1 MAEIE
6 FSALS
11 RSCLKRRNP
20 DADALQRQIT
30 AYQSERNAAGVT
42 IDWRF
47 STHDARTKL
56 HRFYPCLSNIDRVPE
71 VIPCCNSMQCP
82 SKRKSANT
90 VDAGQQ
96 TPSAKV
102 WVTFL
107 NAATGHYPGA
117 EGAKLTTMIDIE
129 IPHIARELHLAG
141 EQVKATVGLLD
152 DGATVPFIA
161 RYRKEHT
168 SSLDEV
174 AITSIRDRL
183 SQLRELRDRREA
195 ILASLEKRG
204 LLSQELR
211 KAILSAQS
219 MAVLEDTYLPH
230 RPKRRTRAAVARE
243 RGLEPL
249 ALRLWGQGDFDV
261 ATAADE
267 YVNPQA
273 GVDNAKE
280 ALSGARDIIAEWVSE
295 DSTARRRIRELFWSQ
310 GIISATVTA
319 GTVPAGKDAAAA
331 KYRDYFDWREPIA
344 SAPSHRILAML
355 RGEKESLLSVHIAPP
370 VSSATAILER
380 LFVRAETEAAQQ
392 IGLAIRDR
400 YKPLL
405 ESALETE
412 VRKAARVR
420 AEDTAI
426 GVFAD
431 NMRELLLAP
440 ALGQQNTLALDPGFR
455 SGCKLVCLD
464 RQGHLLHH
472 DTVYPL
478 LGERGEQESA
488 RKILLLC
495 RQYHIEVIAVGN
507 GTAGRETQAF
517 LRTLGL
523 DPQIAVVMVNESGAS
538 VYSASE
544 AARTEF
550 PDQDIT
556 VRGAVSIGRRLM
568 DPLAELV
575 KIDPK
580 SIGVG
585 QYQHDVDQKALKQ
598 RLDDVVVSCVNQ
610 VGVELNTASRELL
623 SYVSG
628 LGPRLA
634 NAIVEYRNRN
644 GPFTSRY
651 ALQKVPRLGP
661 RAFEQAAGF
670 LRIRAG
676 VQPLDASAVH
686 PESYPVVEAI
696 ARDLGRP
703 LDELLGDA
711 AIGGQ
716 IDPSRYVSDQIGL
729 PTLNDI
735 VAELAR
741 PGRDPRQ
748 EFEPFD
754 FAAGVH
760 RIEDLTVGMKLPG
773 VITNVTG
780 FGAFVDVGVHQ
791 DGLVHIS
798 QLAEG
803 FVSNPSDVVK
813 VQQRVWVTVLE
824 VDLERKRIALSLK

>member
-1 MAEIE
+1 M
-6 FSALS
+6 
-11 RSCLKRRNP
+11 
-20 DADALQRQIT
+20 
-30 AYQSERNAAGVT
+30 
-42 IDWRF
+42 
-47 STHDARTKL
+47 
-56 HRFYPCLSNIDRVPE
+56 
-71 VIPCCNSMQCP
+71 
-82 SKRKSANT
+82 
-90 VDAGQQ
+90 
-96 TPSAKV
+96 
-102 WVTFL
+102 
-107 NAATGHYPGA
+107 
-117 EGAKLTTMIDIE
+117 TTMIDIE
-129 IPHIARELHLAG
+129 FPHIARELHLAG
-141 EQVKATVGLLD
+141 EQVEATVGLLD
-152 DGATVPFIA
+152 GGATVPFIA

-168 SSLDEV
+168 GSLDEV

-183 SQLRELRDRREA
+183 SQLRELRDRREV
-195 ILASLEKRG
+195 ILASLEKQG
-204 LLSQELR
+204 LLSEELR
-211 KAILSAQS
+211 KAVLSAAS
-219 MAVLEDTYLPH
+219 MAVLEDTYLPY
-230 RPKRRTRAAVARE
+230 RPKRRTRAAIARE
-243 RGLEPL
+243 RGLESL
-249 ALRLWGQGDFDV
+249 ALRLWGQGGFDV
-261 ATAADE
+261 AIAAGE

-273 GVDNAKE
+273 GVDNVNQ

-295 DSTARRRIRELFWSQ
+295 DSTARRAIRELFWAQ
-310 GIISATVTA
+310 GTISATVA
-319 GTVPAGKDAAAA
+319 SGKDAEAA
-331 KYRDYFDWREPIA
+331 KYRDYFDWQEPIA
-344 SAPSHRILAML
+344 GAPSHRILAML

-380 LFVRAETEAAQQ
+380 IFVRAETEAAQQ

-405 ESALETE
+405 ESAMETE
-412 VRKAARVR
+412 IRKAARVR

-440 ALGQQNTLALDPGFR
+440 ALGQKNILALDPGFR

-478 LGERGEQESA
+478 LGERGEEESA

-495 RQYHIEVIAVGN
+495 RQYRIEAIAVGN

-517 LRTLGL
+517 LRTLEL

-634 NAIVEYRNRN
+634 NAIVEYRNLN
-644 GPFTSRY
+644 GPFTSRD
-651 ALQKVPRLGP
+651 ALKKVPRLGP
-661 RAFEQAAGF
+661 KAFEQAAGF
-670 LRIRAG
+670 LRIREGA
-676 VQPLDASAVH
+676 QPLDASAVH

-735 VAELAR
+735 IGELAR

-798 QLAEG
+798 QLADG

>member
-1 MAEIE
+1 M
-6 FSALS
+6 
-11 RSCLKRRNP
+11 
-20 DADALQRQIT
+20 
-30 AYQSERNAAGVT
+30 
-42 IDWRF
+42 
-47 STHDARTKL
+47 
-56 HRFYPCLSNIDRVPE
+56 
-71 VIPCCNSMQCP
+71 
-82 SKRKSANT
+82 
-90 VDAGQQ
+90 
-96 TPSAKV
+96 
-102 WVTFL
+102 
-107 NAATGHYPGA
+107 
-117 EGAKLTTMIDIE
+117 TTMIDIE
-129 IPHIARELHLAG
+129 IPYMARELRLAG
-141 EQVKATVGLLD
+141 EQVAATVGLLD
-152 DGATVPFIA
+152 GGATVPFIA

-168 SSLDEV
+168 GSLDEV

-183 SQLRELRDRREA
+183 SQLRELRNRREA

-204 LLSQELR
+204 LLSEELR
-211 KAILSAQS
+211 KAVLAAES
-219 MAVLEDTYLPH
+219 MAVLEDTYLPY
-230 RPKRRTRAAVARE
+230 RPKRRTRAAIARE

-267 YVNPQA
+267 YVNPPA
-273 GVDNAKE
+273 GVDNTKE

-295 DSTARRRIRELFWSQ
+295 DSTARREIRELFWSQ
-310 GIISATVTA
+310 GAISATVTSGAATA
-319 GTVPAGKDAAAA
+319 GQSAAAA
-331 KYRDYFDWREPIA
+331 KYRDYFDWQEPIA

-355 RGEKESLLSVHIAPP
+355 RGEQESLLSVRIAPP

-380 LFVRAETEAAQQ
+380 IFVRGETEAAQQ

-400 YKPLL
+400 YRPLL

-412 VRKAARVR
+412 VRKAAKVR

-431 NMRELLLAP
+431 NLRELLLAP

-478 LGERGEQESA
+478 LGERGEQEAAS
-488 RKILLLC
+488 KILLLC
-495 RQYHIEVIAVGN
+495 HQYGIEAIAVGN
-507 GTAGRETQAF
+507 GTAGRETLAF

-610 VGVELNTASRELL
+610 VGVELNTASPELL

-644 GPFTSRY
+644 GPFTSRD

-661 RAFEQAAGF
+661 KSFEQAAGF

-676 VQPLDASAVH
+676 AQPLDASAVH
-686 PESYPVVEAI
+686 PESYPLVEAI

-716 IDPSRYVSDQIGL
+716 IDHSRYVSDRIGL

-760 RIEDLTVGMKLPG
+760 RIEDLTVGLKLPG

-803 FVSNPSDVVK
+803 FVRNPSDVVK
-813 VQQRVWVTVLE
+813 VQQRVWVTVLD

>member
-1 MAEIE
+1 M
-6 FSALS
+6 
-11 RSCLKRRNP
+11 
-20 DADALQRQIT
+20 
-30 AYQSERNAAGVT
+30 
-42 IDWRF
+42 
-47 STHDARTKL
+47 
-56 HRFYPCLSNIDRVPE
+56 
-71 VIPCCNSMQCP
+71 
-82 SKRKSANT
+82 
-90 VDAGQQ
+90 
-96 TPSAKV
+96 
-102 WVTFL
+102 
-107 NAATGHYPGA
+107 
-117 EGAKLTTMIDIE
+117 TTMIDIE
-129 IPHIARELHLAG
+129 IPHIARELQLTG
-141 EQVKATVGLLD
+141 EQVEATVGLLD

-168 SSLDEV
+168 GSLDEV

-183 SQLRELRDRREA
+183 SQLRELRDRREV

-211 KAILSAQS
+211 KAVLAAQS
-219 MAVLEDTYLPH
+219 MAILEDTYLPY
-230 RPKRRTRAAVARE
+230 RPRRRTRAAIARE
-243 RGLEPL
+243 RGLESL

-261 ATAADE
+261 TTAADE
-267 YVNPQA
+267 YVNPQT
-273 GVDNAKE
+273 GVDNVKE

-310 GIISATVTA
+310 GTISATVA
-319 GTVPAGKDAAAA
+319 SGKDAAAA
-331 KYRDYFDWREPIA
+331 KYRDYFDWREPVA

-355 RGEKESLLSVHIAPP
+355 RGEKESLLSVRIAPP

-380 LFVRAETEAAQQ
+380 IFVRGETEAAQQ
-392 IGLAIRDR
+392 IRQAIRDR

-431 NMRELLLAP
+431 NLRQLLLAP

-478 LGERGEQESA
+478 LGERGEEESA

-495 RQYHIEVIAVGN
+495 RQYRIEAIAVGN

-517 LRTLGL
+517 LKTLGL

-550 PDQDIT
+550 PEQDIT

-644 GPFTSRY
+644 GPFASRDT
-651 ALQKVPRLGP
+651 LKKVPRLGP
-661 RAFEQAAGF
+661 KAFEQAAGF

-703 LDELLGDA
+703 PDELLGDA

-716 IDPSRYVSDQIGL
+716 IDPSRYVSDRIGL

-803 FVSNPSDVVK
+803 FVSNPADVVK

>member
-1 MAEIE
+1 M
-6 FSALS
+6 
-11 RSCLKRRNP
+11 
-20 DADALQRQIT
+20 
-30 AYQSERNAAGVT
+30 
-42 IDWRF
+42 
-47 STHDARTKL
+47 
-56 HRFYPCLSNIDRVPE
+56 
-71 VIPCCNSMQCP
+71 
-82 SKRKSANT
+82 
-90 VDAGQQ
+90 
-96 TPSAKV
+96 
-102 WVTFL
+102 
-107 NAATGHYPGA
+107 
-117 EGAKLTTMIDIE
+117 TTMMDSE
-129 IPHIARELHLAG
+129 IPQIARELQLTEG
-141 EQVKATVGLLD
+141 QVEATVGLLD
-152 DGATVPFIA
+152 DGGTVPFIA
-161 RYRKEHT
+161 RYRKENT
-168 SSLDEV
+168 GSLDEV
-174 AITSIRDRL
+174 AITGIRDRL
-183 SQLRELRDRREA
+183 AQLRELRDRREA
-195 ILASLEKRG
+195 ILASLDKRG
-204 LLSQELR
+204 LLSEELR
-211 KAILSAQS
+211 KAVLSAET

-230 RPKRRTRAAVARE
+230 RPKRRTRAAIARE

-249 ALRLWGQGDFDV
+249 ALRLWGQDDFDV
-261 ATAADE
+261 TRAADE

-273 GVDNAKE
+273 GVANASE
-280 ALSGARDIIAEWVSE
+280 ALNGARDIIGEWVSE
-295 DSTARRRIRELFWSQ
+295 DPTARKEIRELFWSQ
-310 GIISATVTA
+310 GAISAAVA
-319 GTVPAGKDAAAA
+319 SGKESAAI
-331 KYRDYFDWREPIA
+331 KYRDYFAWQEPVA

-355 RGEKESLLSVHIAPP
+355 RGEKETLLSVRIAPP
-370 VSSATAILER
+370 VSAATAILER
-380 LFVRAETEAAQQ
+380 IFVGAETEAAVQ
-392 IGLAIRDR
+392 IRLAIRDR
-400 YKPLL
+400 YRPLL
-405 ESALETE
+405 ESPMERE

-420 AEDTAI
+420 AEDTAT

-431 NMRELLLAP
+431 NLRELLLAP
-440 ALGQQNTLALDPGFR
+440 ALGQKNTLALDPGFR

-464 RQGHLLHH
+464 QQSHLLHH

-478 LGERGEQESA
+478 LGERGEAEA
-488 RKILLLC
+488 AAKILLLC
-495 RQYHIEVIAVGN
+495 RQYQIEAIAVGN
-507 GTAGRETQAF
+507 GTGGRETEAF

-523 DPQIAVVMVNESGAS
+523 DPKIAVVMVNESGAS

-544 AARTEF
+544 AARAEF

-585 QYQHDVDQKALKQ
+585 QYQHDVDQKALKE
-598 RLDDVVVSCVNQ
+598 RLDDVVISCVNQ
-610 VGVELNTASRELL
+610 VGVELNTASPELL

-644 GPFTSRY
+644 GPFASRDS
-651 ALQKVPRLGP
+651 LKKVPRLGP
-661 RAFEQAAGF
+661 KAFEQAAGF

-676 VQPLDASAVH
+676 AQPLDASAVH
-686 PESYPVVEAI
+686 PESYPVVETI

-703 LDELLGDA
+703 LGQVLGDA
-711 AIGGQ
+711 RIAGK
-716 IDPSRYVSDQIGL
+716 IDLARYVNDRIGL
-729 PTLNDI
+729 PTLDDI
-735 VAELAR
+735 IKELAR

-803 FVSNPSDVVK
+803 FVRNPSDVVK

-824 VDLERKRIALSLK
+824 VDLQRKRIALSLK

>member
-1 MAEIE
+1 M
-6 FSALS
+6 
-11 RSCLKRRNP
+11 
-20 DADALQRQIT
+20 
-30 AYQSERNAAGVT
+30 
-42 IDWRF
+42 
-47 STHDARTKL
+47 
-56 HRFYPCLSNIDRVPE
+56 
-71 VIPCCNSMQCP
+71 
-82 SKRKSANT
+82 
-90 VDAGQQ
+90 
-96 TPSAKV
+96 
-102 WVTFL
+102 
-107 NAATGHYPGA
+107 
-117 EGAKLTTMIDIE
+117 TTMIDIE

-141 EQVKATVGLLD
+141 EQVEATVGLLD

-168 SSLDEV
+168 GSLDEV

-195 ILASLEKRG
+195 ILASLEKRS
-204 LLSQELR
+204 LLSEGLK
-211 KAILSAQS
+211 KAVLAAES
-219 MAVLEDTYLPH
+219 MAVLEDTYLPY
-230 RPKRRTRAAVARE
+230 RPRRRTRAAIARE
-243 RGLEPL
+243 RGLESL

-261 ATAADE
+261 TTAADE

-310 GIISATVTA
+310 GTISATVT
-319 GTVPAGKDAAAA
+319 AGKDAAAA
-331 KYRDYFDWREPIA
+331 KYRDYFDWREPVA

-355 RGEKESLLSVHIAPP
+355 RGEKESLLSVRIAPP

-380 LFVRAETEAAQQ
+380 IFVRGETEAAQQ
-392 IGLAIRDR
+392 IRQAIRDR

-431 NMRELLLAP
+431 NLRQLLLAP

-478 LGERGEQESA
+478 LGERGEEESA

-495 RQYHIEVIAVGN
+495 RQYRIEAIAVGN

-517 LRTLGL
+517 LKTLGL

-550 PDQDIT
+550 PEQDIT

-580 SIGVG
+580 SMGVG

-644 GPFTSRY
+644 GPFASRDT
-651 ALQKVPRLGP
+651 LQKVPRLGP
-661 RAFEQAAGF
+661 KAFEQAAGF
-670 LRIRAG
+670 LRITAG

-703 LDELLGDA
+703 PDELLGDA

-716 IDPSRYVSDQIGL
+716 IDPSRYVSDRIGL

-803 FVSNPSDVVK
+803 FVSNPADVVK

>member
-1 MAEIE
+1 
-6 FSALS
+6 
-11 RSCLKRRNP
+11 
-20 DADALQRQIT
+20 
-30 AYQSERNAAGVT
+30 
-42 IDWRF
+42 
-47 STHDARTKL
+47 
-56 HRFYPCLSNIDRVPE
+56 
-71 VIPCCNSMQCP
+71 
-82 SKRKSANT
+82 
-90 VDAGQQ
+90 
-96 TPSAKV
+96 
-102 WVTFL
+102 
-107 NAATGHYPGA
+107 
-117 EGAKLTTMIDIE
+117 MIDIE
-129 IPHIARELHLAG
+129 IPQIARELHLAG
-141 EQVKATVGLLD
+141 EQVEATVGLLD

-168 SSLDEV
+168 GSLDEV

-183 SQLRELRDRREA
+183 SQLRELRERREV

-204 LLSQELR
+204 LLSEELR
-211 KAILSAQS
+211 KAVLCAES
-219 MAVLEDTYLPH
+219 MAVLEDAYLPY
-230 RPKRRTRAAVARE
+230 RPKRRTRAALARE
-243 RGLEPL
+243 RGLESL

-261 ATAADE
+261 AIAADE
-267 YVNPQA
+267 YVNPQT
-273 GVDNAKE
+273 GVDNVKE
-280 ALSGARDIIAEWVSE
+280 ALNGARDIIAEWVSE
-295 DSTARRRIRELFWSQ
+295 DSTARRDIRELFWSQ
-310 GIISATVTA
+310 GAISATVTS
-319 GTVPAGKDAAAA
+319 GKDAEAA
-331 KYRDYFDWREPIA
+331 KYRDYFDWQEPIA

-380 LFVRAETEAAQQ
+380 IFVRAETEAAQQ

-405 ESALETE
+405 ESAMETE
-412 VRKAARVR
+412 IRKAARVR

-440 ALGQQNTLALDPGFR
+440 ALGQQHTLALDPGFR

-495 RQYHIEVIAVGN
+495 RQYRIEAIAVGN

-517 LRTLGL
+517 LRTLEL

-644 GPFTSRY
+644 GPFTSRA
-651 ALQKVPRLGP
+651 ALKKVPRLGP
-661 RAFEQAAGF
+661 KAFEQAAGF
-670 LRIRAG
+670 LRIREG
-676 VQPLDASAVH
+676 SQPLDASAVH

-716 IDPSRYVSDQIGL
+716 IDPSRYVGDQIGL

-735 VAELAR
+735 VEELAR

-798 QLAEG
+798 QLADG
-803 FVSNPSDVVK
+803 FVSNSSDVVK

>member
-1 MAEIE
+1 M
-6 FSALS
+6 
-11 RSCLKRRNP
+11 KQ
-20 DADALQRQIT
+20 AD
-30 AYQSERNAAGVT
+30 
-42 IDWRF
+42 
-47 STHDARTKL
+47 
-56 HRFYPCLSNIDRVPE
+56 
-71 VIPCCNSMQCP
+71 
-82 SKRKSANT
+82 
-90 VDAGQQ
+90 
-96 TPSAKV
+96 
-102 WVTFL
+102 
-107 NAATGHYPGA
+107 ATGHDPGA
-117 EGAKLTTMIDIE
+117 EDAKLTNMIDIE
-129 IPHIARELHLAG
+129 IPLIARELHLAG
-141 EQVKATVGLLD
+141 EQVAATVGLLD

-168 SSLDEV
+168 GSLDEV

-183 SQLRELRDRREA
+183 AQLRELRERREV

-211 KAILSAQS
+211 KALLAAQS

-230 RPKRRTRAAVARE
+230 RPRRRTRAAVARE

-249 ALRLWGQGDFDV
+249 ALRLWRQGDFDV
-261 ATAADE
+261 ATAAGE

-280 ALSGARDIIAEWVSE
+280 ALRGARDIIAEWVSE
-295 DSTARRRIRELFWSQ
+295 DSTARRDIRELFWSQ
-310 GIISATVTA
+310 GAISATVTA
-319 GTVPAGKDAAAA
+319 GTVTAGTDAAAA
-331 KYRDYFDWREPIA
+331 KYRDYFDWREPVA

-355 RGEKESLLSVHIAPP
+355 RGEKESLLSVRIAPP

-380 LFVRAETEAAQQ
+380 IFVRAETEAAQQ
-392 IGLAIRDR
+392 IGLAIRER

-431 NMRELLLAP
+431 NLRQLLLAP
-440 ALGQQNTLALDPGFR
+440 ALGQQHTLALDPGFR

-495 RQYHIEVIAVGN
+495 RQYRIEAIAVGN
-507 GTAGRETQAF
+507 GTGGRETQAF
-517 LRTLGL
+517 LRTLEL

-568 DPLAELV
+568 NPLAELV
-575 KIDPK
+575 KMDPK

-610 VGVELNTASRELL
+610 VGVELNTASPELL

-644 GPFTSRY
+644 GPFASRD
-651 ALQKVPRLGP
+651 ALLKVPRLGP

-676 VQPLDASAVH
+676 AQPLDASAVH

-716 IDPSRYVSDQIGL
+716 LDPSRYVSDRIGL

-813 VQQRVWVTVLE
+813 VQQRVWVTVLA